1 MKNLIEVCKK
11 YDITINDTSNKSY
24 IILIKNEEI
33 IALLKAN
40 DKENY
45 LFYKLDLFKNFGK
58 LEINSVAKTKEEIE
72 VTLFNILSTKKQV
85 VLEANILD
93 IFKNI
98 KKDIKFFS
106 YSKFIENIK
115 KDLSVLN
122 IGYTQFEKIK
132 VYNRYN
138 NIKDVAMKF
147 YFSKRNFMENKNYI
161 KIVFNIEALLN
172 GDCNG
177 FISSCIIDVSN
188 EEIINFK
195 TYESM
200 LSKCFLNNKQNIKNF
215 VEVYSKTNINF
226 KF

>member
-24 IILIKNEEI
+24 IMLNKNDEI
-33 IALLKAN
+33 IALLKAS
-40 DKENY
+40 DKESY

-98 KKDIKFFS
+98 KKEIKFS

-115 KDLSVLN
+115 KDLIVLN
-122 IGYTQFEKIK
+122 ICYTQFEKIK
-132 VYNRYN
+132 VNNRNN
-138 NIKDVAMKF
+138 NIKDVSMKF
-147 YFSKRNFMENKNYI
+147 YFSKRNFIEDKNYI
-161 KIVFNIEALLN
+161 NIVFNIEALLN

-177 FISSCIIDVSN
+177 FISSYRIDLSN
-188 EEIINFK
+188 EEISNFK

-200 LSKCFLNNKQNIKNF
+200 LSKCFLNNKQNIENF

>member
-24 IILIKNEEI
+24 IMLIKNDEI

-40 DKENY
+40 DKESY

-98 KKDIKFFS
+98 KKEIKFS

-115 KDLSVLN
+115 KDLIVLN
-122 IGYTQFEKIK
+122 ICYTQFEKIK
-132 VYNRYN
+132 VNNRNN
-138 NIKDVAMKF
+138 NIKDVSMKF
-147 YFSKRNFMENKNYI
+147 YFSKRNFIEDKNYI
-161 KIVFNIEALLN
+161 NIVFNIEALLN

-177 FISSCIIDVSN
+177 FISSYRIDLSN
-188 EEIINFK
+188 EEISNFK

-200 LSKCFLNNKQNIKNF
+200 LSKCFLNNKQNIENF

>member
-33 IALLKAN
+33 IALLKAT

-45 LFYKLDLFKNFGK
+45 LFYKLDLFKNSGK

-72 VTLFNILSTKKQV
+72 ITLFNILSTKKQV
-85 VLEANILD
+85 ILEASILD

-98 KKDIKFFS
+98 KKDIKFS

-115 KDLSVLN
+115 KDLIVLN

-132 VYNRYN
+132 VYNRKN

-200 LSKCFLNNKQNIKNF
+200 LSKCFLNNKQNIENF

>member
-24 IILIKNEEI
+24 IMLIKNDEI

-40 DKENY
+40 DKESY

-98 KKDIKFFS
+98 KKDIKFS

-115 KDLSVLN
+115 KDLIVLN

-132 VYNRYN
+132 VYNRKN
-138 NIKDVAMKF
+138 NIKDVSMKF
-147 YFSKRNFMENKNYI
+147 YFSKRNFIEDKNYI
-161 KIVFNIEALLN
+161 NIVFNIEALLN

-177 FISSCIIDVSN
+177 FISSCRIDLSN
-188 EEIINFK
+188 EEIPNFK

-200 LSKCFLNNKQNIKNF
+200 LSKCFLNNKQNIENF

>member
-177 FISSCIIDVSN
+177 FISSCRIDLSN
-188 EEIINFK
+188 EEIPNFK

>member
-24 IILIKNEEI
+24 IMLIKNDEI

-40 DKENY
+40 DKESY

-98 KKDIKFFS
+98 KKDIKFS

-115 KDLSVLN
+115 KDLIVLN

-132 VYNRYN
+132 VYNRNN

-200 LSKCFLNNKQNIKNF
+200 LSKCFLNNKQNIENF

>member
-24 IILIKNEEI
+24 IMLIKNDEI

-40 DKENY
+40 DKESY

-98 KKDIKFFS
+98 KKDIKFS

-115 KDLSVLN
+115 KDLIVLN

-132 VYNRYN
+132 VYNRKN
-138 NIKDVAMKF
+138 NIKDVSMKF

-215 VEVYSKTNINF
+215 VECYSKTNIKF

>member
-24 IILIKNEEI
+24 IMLIKNDEI

-40 DKENY
+40 DKESY

-72 VTLFNILSTKKQV
+72 VTLFNILSTKNQV
-85 VLEANILD
+85 ILEASILD

-98 KKDIKFFS
+98 KKDIKFS

-115 KDLSVLN
+115 KDLTVLN

-132 VYNRYN
+132 VYNRKN
-138 NIKDVAMKF
+138 NIKDVSMKF
-147 YFSKRNFMENKNYI
+147 YFSKRNFIEDKNYI
-161 KIVFNIEALLN
+161 NIVFNIEALLN

-177 FISSCIIDVSN
+177 FISSYRIDLSN
-188 EEIINFK
+188 EEIPNFK

-200 LSKCFLNNKQNIKNF
+200 LSKCFLNNKQNIENF
-215 VEVYSKTNINF
+215 VEVYSKTIINF

>member
-45 LFYKLDLFKNFGK
+45 LLYKLDLFKNSGK

-177 FISSCIIDVSN
+177 FISSCRIDLSN
-188 EEIINFK
+188 EEIPNFK

-200 LSKCFLNNKQNIKNF
+200 LSKCFLNNKQNIEKF

>member
-24 IILIKNEEI
+24 IMLIKNDEI

-40 DKENY
+40 DKESY

-98 KKDIKFFS
+98 KKEIKFS

-115 KDLSVLN
+115 KDLIVLN
-122 IGYTQFEKIK
+122 ICYTQFEKIK
-132 VYNRYN
+132 VNNRNN
-138 NIKDVAMKF
+138 NIKDVSMKF
-147 YFSKRNFMENKNYI
+147 YFSKRNFIEDKNYI
-161 KIVFNIEALLN
+161 NIVFNIEALLN

-177 FISSCIIDVSN
+177 FISSYSIDLSN
-188 EEIINFK
+188 EEISNFK
-195 TYESM
+195 TYENM
-200 LSKCFLNNKQNIKNF
+200 LSKCFLNNRKNIENF

>member
-24 IILIKNEEI
+24 IMLIKNDEI

-40 DKENY
+40 DKESY

-98 KKDIKFFS
+98 KKDIKFS

-115 KDLSVLN
+115 KDLIVLN

-132 VYNRYN
+132 VYNRKN
-138 NIKDVAMKF
+138 NIKDVSMKF

-177 FISSCIIDVSN
+177 FISSCRIDLSN
-188 EEIINFK
+188 EEISNFK

-200 LSKCFLNNKQNIKNF
+200 LSKCFLNNKQNIENF

>member
-24 IILIKNEEI
+24 IMLIKNDEI

-40 DKENY
+40 DKESY

-98 KKDIKFFS
+98 KKDIKFS

-115 KDLSVLN
+115 KDLNVLN

-132 VYNRYN
+132 VYNRKN
-138 NIKDVAMKF
+138 NIKDVSMKF
-147 YFSKRNFMENKNYI
+147 YFSKRNFIEDKNYI
-161 KIVFNIEALLN
+161 NIVFNIEALLN

-177 FISSCIIDVSN
+177 FISSYRIDLSN
-188 EEIINFK
+188 EEISNFK

-200 LSKCFLNNKQNIKNF
+200 LSKCFLNNKQNIENF

>member
-24 IILIKNEEI
+24 IMLIKNDEI

-40 DKENY
+40 DKESY

-85 VLEANILD
+85 VLETNILD

-98 KKDIKFFS
+98 KKDIKFS

-115 KDLSVLN
+115 KDLIVLN

-132 VYNRYN
+132 VYNRNN

>member
-24 IILIKNEEI
+24 IMLIKNDEI

-40 DKENY
+40 DKESY

-58 LEINSVAKTKEEIE
+58 LEINSVAKTKKEIE
-72 VTLFNILSTKKQV
+72 ITLFNILSTKKQV
-85 VLEANILD
+85 ILEANILD

-98 KKDIKFFS
+98 KKEIKFS

-115 KDLSVLN
+115 KDLIVLN
-122 IGYTQFEKIK
+122 IGYTQFEEIK
-132 VYNRYN
+132 VYNRNN
-138 NIKDVAMKF
+138 NIKDVTMKF

-200 LSKCFLNNKQNIKNF
+200 LSKCFLNNKQNIENF
-215 VEVYSKTNINF
+215 VECYSKTNINF

>member
-24 IILIKNEEI
+24 IMLIKNDEI

-40 DKENY
+40 DKESY

-98 KKDIKFFS
+98 KKDIKFS

-115 KDLSVLN
+115 KDLIVLN

-132 VYNRYN
+132 LNNRNN
-138 NIKDVAMKF
+138 NIKDVSMKF
-147 YFSKRNFMENKNYI
+147 YFSKRNFIEDKNYI
-161 KIVFNIEALLN
+161 NIVFNIEALLN

-177 FISSCIIDVSN
+177 FISSYRIDLSN
-188 EEIINFK
+188 EEISNFK

-200 LSKCFLNNKQNIKNF
+200 LSKCFLNNKQNIENF

>member
-24 IILIKNEEI
+24 IMLIKNDEI

-40 DKENY
+40 DKESY

-85 VLEANILD
+85 VLETNILD

-98 KKDIKFFS
+98 KKDIKFS

-115 KDLSVLN
+115 KDLIVLN

-132 VYNRYN
+132 VYNRKN
-138 NIKDVAMKF
+138 NIKDVSMKF
-147 YFSKRNFMENKNYI
+147 YFSKRNFIEDKNYI

-177 FISSCIIDVSN
+177 FISSYRIDLSN
-188 EEIINFK
+188 EEISNFK

-200 LSKCFLNNKQNIKNF
+200 LSKCFLNNKQNIENF

>member
-24 IILIKNEEI
+24 IMLIKNDEI

-40 DKENY
+40 DKESY

-98 KKDIKFFS
+98 KKDIKFS

-115 KDLSVLN
+115 KDLIVLN

-132 VYNRYN
+132 VYNRKN
-138 NIKDVAMKF
+138 NIKDVSMKF
-147 YFSKRNFMENKNYI
+147 YFSKRNFIEDKNYI
-161 KIVFNIEALLN
+161 NIVFNIEALVT
-172 GDCNG
+172 GDYNG
-177 FISSCIIDVSN
+177 FISSCRIDLSN
-188 EEIINFK
+188 EEIPNFK

-200 LSKCFLNNKQNIKNF
+200 LSKCFLNNKQNIENF

>member
-24 IILIKNEEI
+24 IMLIKNDEI

-40 DKENY
+40 DKESY

-98 KKDIKFFS
+98 KKDIKFS

-115 KDLSVLN
+115 KDLIVLN

-132 VYNRYN
+132 VYNRKN
-138 NIKDVAMKF
+138 NIKDVSMKF
-147 YFSKRNFMENKNYI
+147 YFSKRNFIEDKNYI
-161 KIVFNIEALLN
+161 NIVFNIEALLN

-177 FISSCIIDVSN
+177 FISSYRIDLSN
-188 EEIINFK
+188 EEISNFK

-200 LSKCFLNNKQNIKNF
+200 LSKCFLNNKQNIENF
-215 VEVYSKTNINF
+215 VECYSKTNIKF

>member
-24 IILIKNEEI
+24 IMLIKNDEI

-40 DKENY
+40 DKESY

-98 KKDIKFFS
+98 KKDIKFS

-115 KDLSVLN
+115 KDLIVLN

-132 VYNRYN
+132 VYNRKN
-138 NIKDVAMKF
+138 NIKDVSMKF
-147 YFSKRNFMENKNYI
+147 YFSKRNFIEDKNYI
-161 KIVFNIEALLN
+161 NIVFNIEALVT
-172 GDCNG
+172 GDYNG
-177 FISSCIIDVSN
+177 FISSCRIDLSN
-188 EEIINFK
+188 EEIPNFK

-200 LSKCFLNNKQNIKNF
+200 LSKCFLNNKQNIENF
-215 VEVYSKTNINF
+215 VEVYSKTNIKF

>member
-24 IILIKNEEI
+24 IILIKNDEI

-45 LFYKLDLFKNFGK
+45 LFYKLDLFKNIGK

-72 VTLFNILSTKKQV
+72 ITLFNILSTKKQV
-85 VLEANILD
+85 ILEANILD

-98 KKDIKFFS
+98 KKEIKFS

-132 VYNRYN
+132 VNNRNN
-138 NIKDVAMKF
+138 NIKDVSMKF
-147 YFSKRNFMENKNYI
+147 YFSKRNFIEDKNYI
-161 KIVFNIEALLN
+161 NIVFNIEALLN

-177 FISSCIIDVSN
+177 FISSYRIDLSN
-188 EEIINFK
+188 EEISNFK

-200 LSKCFLNNKQNIKNF
+200 LSKCFLNNKQNIENF

>member
-24 IILIKNEEI
+24 IMLIKNDEI

-40 DKENY
+40 DKESY

-98 KKDIKFFS
+98 KKDIKFS

-132 VYNRYN
+132 LNNRNN
-138 NIKDVAMKF
+138 NIKDVSMKF
-147 YFSKRNFMENKNYI
+147 YFSKRNFIEDKNYI
-161 KIVFNIEALLN
+161 NIVFNIEALLN

-177 FISSCIIDVSN
+177 FISSYRIDLSN
-188 EEIINFK
+188 EEISNFK

-200 LSKCFLNNKQNIKNF
+200 LSKCFLNNKQNIENF

>member
-1 MKNLIEVCKK
+1 MKNLIEICKK

-24 IILIKNEEI
+24 IMLIKNEEI
-33 IALLKAN
+33 IALIKAN
-40 DKENY
+40 DKESY
-45 LFYKLDLFKNFGK
+45 LFYKLDLFKNSGK
-58 LEINSVAKTKEEIE
+58 LEVNSVAKTKEEIE
-72 VTLFNILSTKKQV
+72 IVLFNILSTKKQII
-85 VLEANILD
+85 LESNILD
-93 IFKNI
+93 ILKNI
-98 KKDIKFFS
+98 KKDIKFS

-115 KDLSVLN
+115 KDLIVLN
-122 IGYTQFEKIK
+122 IGYIKFEKIK
-132 VYNRYN
+132 VNNRNN

-147 YFSKRNFMENKNYI
+147 YFSKKNFIANKNYI

-172 GDCNG
+172 GDCNE
-177 FISSCIIDVSN
+177 FISSCIIDLSN

>member
-24 IILIKNEEI
+24 IMLIKNDEI

-40 DKENY
+40 DKESY

-98 KKDIKFFS
+98 KKEIKFS

-115 KDLSVLN
+115 KDLIVLN

-132 VYNRYN
+132 VYNRKN
-138 NIKDVAMKF
+138 NIKDVSMKF
-147 YFSKRNFMENKNYI
+147 YFSKRNFIEDKNYI
-161 KIVFNIEALLN
+161 NIVFNIEALVT
-172 GDCNG
+172 GDYNG
-177 FISSCIIDVSN
+177 FISSCRIDLSN
-188 EEIINFK
+188 EEIPNFK

-200 LSKCFLNNKQNIKNF
+200 LSKCFLNNKQNIENF

>member
-40 DKENY
+40 DKESY
-45 LFYKLDLFKNFGK
+45 LFYKLDLFKNSGK

-177 FISSCIIDVSN
+177 FISSCRIDLSN
-188 EEIINFK
+188 EEIPNFK

-200 LSKCFLNNKQNIKNF
+200 LSKCFLNNKQNIENF
-215 VEVYSKTNINF
+215 VECYSKTNIKF

>member
-24 IILIKNEEI
+24 IMLIKNDEI

-40 DKENY
+40 DKESY

-98 KKDIKFFS
+98 KKDIKFS

-132 VYNRYN
+132 VYNRKN
-138 NIKDVAMKF
+138 NIKDVSMKF
-147 YFSKRNFMENKNYI
+147 YFSKRNFIEDKNYI
-161 KIVFNIEALLN
+161 NIVFNIEALVT
-172 GDCNG
+172 GDYNG
-177 FISSCIIDVSN
+177 FISSCRIDLSN
-188 EEIINFK
+188 EEIPNFK

-200 LSKCFLNNKQNIKNF
+200 LSKCFLNNKQNIENF

>member
-24 IILIKNEEI
+24 IILVKNDEI

-45 LFYKLDLFKNFGK
+45 LFYKLDLFKNSGK

-72 VTLFNILSTKKQV
+72 ITLFNILSTKKQV
-85 VLEANILD
+85 ILEANILD

-98 KKDIKFFS
+98 KKEIKFS

-115 KDLSVLN
+115 KDLIVLN

-132 VYNRYN
+132 VYNRNN

>member
-24 IILIKNEEI
+24 IILIKNDEI

-45 LFYKLDLFKNFGK
+45 LFYKLDLFKNIGK

-72 VTLFNILSTKKQV
+72 ITLFNILSTKKQV

-98 KKDIKFFS
+98 KKEIKFS

-132 VYNRYN
+132 VYNRNN

-147 YFSKRNFMENKNYI
+147 YFSKRNFIEDKNYI
-161 KIVFNIEALLN
+161 NIVFNIEALLN

-177 FISSCIIDVSN
+177 FISSYRIDLSN
-188 EEIINFK
+188 EEISNFK

-200 LSKCFLNNKQNIKNF
+200 LSKCFLNNKQNIENF

>member
-24 IILIKNEEI
+24 IILIKNDEI

-45 LFYKLDLFKNFGK
+45 LFYKLDLFKNSGK

-72 VTLFNILSTKKQV
+72 ITLFNILSTKKQV
-85 VLEANILD
+85 ILEANILD

-98 KKDIKFFS
+98 KKEIKFS
-106 YSKFIENIK
+106 YSKFIENVK
-115 KDLSVLN
+115 QDLIVLN

-132 VYNRYN
+132 VYNRNN

-215 VEVYSKTNINF
+215 VECYSKTNIKF

>member
-24 IILIKNEEI
+24 IMLIKNDEI

-40 DKENY
+40 DKESY

-98 KKDIKFFS
+98 KKDIKFS

-115 KDLSVLN
+115 KDLIVLN
-122 IGYTQFEKIK
+122 ICYTQFEKIK
-132 VYNRYN
+132 VNNRNN
-138 NIKDVAMKF
+138 NIKDVSMKF
-147 YFSKRNFMENKNYI
+147 YFSKRNFIEDKNYI
-161 KIVFNIEALLN
+161 NIVFNIEALLN

-177 FISSCIIDVSN
+177 FISYCRIDLSN
-188 EEIINFK
+188 EEISNFK

-200 LSKCFLNNKQNIKNF
+200 LSKCFLNNKQNIENF

>member
-11 YDITINDTSNKSY
+11 YDITINDTSNKFY
-24 IILIKNEEI
+24 IMLIKNDEI

-40 DKENY
+40 DKESY

-58 LEINSVAKTKEEIE
+58 LEINSVAKTKKEIE

-98 KKDIKFFS
+98 KKDIKFS

-115 KDLSVLN
+115 KDLIVLN
-122 IGYTQFEKIK
+122 ICYTQFEKIK
-132 VYNRYN
+132 VNNRNN
-138 NIKDVAMKF
+138 NIKDVSMKF
-147 YFSKRNFMENKNYI
+147 YFSKRNFIEDKNYI
-161 KIVFNIEALLN
+161 NIVFNIEALLN

-177 FISSCIIDVSN
+177 FISSYRIDLSN
-188 EEIINFK
+188 EEISNFK

-200 LSKCFLNNKQNIKNF
+200 LSKCFLNNKQNIENF

>member
-24 IILIKNEEI
+24 IMLIKNDEI

-40 DKENY
+40 DKESY

-98 KKDIKFFS
+98 KKDIKFS

-115 KDLSVLN
+115 KDLIVLN
-122 IGYTQFEKIK
+122 ICYTQFEKIK
-132 VYNRYN
+132 VNNRNN
-138 NIKDVAMKF
+138 NIKDVSMKF
-147 YFSKRNFMENKNYI
+147 YFSKRNFIEDKNYI
-161 KIVFNIEALLN
+161 NIVFNIEALLN

-177 FISSCIIDVSN
+177 FISSYRIDLSN
-188 EEIINFK
+188 EEISNFK
-195 TYESM
+195 TYENM
-200 LSKCFLNNKQNIKNF
+200 LSKCFLNNRKNIENF
-215 VEVYSKTNINF
+215 VEVYSKTNSNF